1 MLHIF
6 HILNIAPRIKK
17 HKFYFHK
24 TLSKMWTTVALFMT
38 SLLYVFLLLLSSTA
52 KVAEAARPL
61 TESNSNIPPP
71 SYVSLKP
78 KEVHGGRHGFGSK
91 ALESCLPKG
100 FHRSS
105 APSRYVNYHTL
116 GSSSSL
122 CDDSSKR
129 MSKP

>member
-1 MLHIF
+1 MSTTAVVLLVISMLY
-6 HILNIAPRIKK
+6 L
-17 HKFYFHK
+17 
-24 TLSKMWTTVALFMT
+24 
-38 SLLYVFLLLLSSTA
+38 FLLLLSSTA

-61 TESNSNIPPP
+61 TESNSIPPL

-78 KEVHGGRHGFGSK
+78 KEVRSGRHGFGSK
-91 ALESCLPKG
+91 GLESCLPKG

-116 GSSSSL
+116 GSGSSL

-129 MSKP
+129 MNEP